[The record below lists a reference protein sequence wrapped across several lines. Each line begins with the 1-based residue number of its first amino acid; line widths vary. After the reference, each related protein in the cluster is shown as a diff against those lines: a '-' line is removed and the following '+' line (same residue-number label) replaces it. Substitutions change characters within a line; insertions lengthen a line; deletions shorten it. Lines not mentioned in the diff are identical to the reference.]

1 MDRIPLPEPV
11 GTVIFLK
18 ADVATTLR
26 HAFEVA
32 ILPLCAIV
40 GGCGFLQPVTE
51 TVATTAVM
59 QFPVSFEQL
68 AAREF
73 CREHARTMHG
83 QETESGRTAALN
95 REVDE
100 YRELIGASL
109 VYRAE
114 TTRLVDRLQ
123 ALLDADKPLPG
134 GDLVA
139 LNAGLAEHLQLRQRL
154 YAVAQSHE
162 CWLDPPGAVAQLT
175 PRQRLKGAMLSLS
188 AALVLYD
195 NYLFAI
201 ALYQE
206 EPRLRRLLNNK
217 DIGYD
222 IDYGELNRIT
232 LSFASEEKRN
242 RVRRAIAWYEA
253 RIAEHPGA
261 LGQDPYLAYL
271 ARTIDQSPSYS
282 MTKRFSPLAVV
293 GRKVEFYVP
302 FTVESLVRLKDE
314 SFNMLSMMFGNGIG
328 LVESRRGKLDGRRDV
343 QLELEGQLR
352 AGDILLER
360 TPFRLTDSFI
370 PGYWGHA
377 AIWVGSE
384 TELRALGIWDHPVVQ
399 PYQGDIRSGRRVAE
413 ALRSG
418 VALNSLA
425 HFLNIDDL
433 AVLRDQRP
441 ASLARAD
448 AVIQALR
455 EIGKRYDFTYD
466 LQTRDRLGC
475 AELVYHAYG
484 DIDWPSRRDFG
495 RVAIAPDHIAARAV
509 GDAPLDIVALYIG
522 GERVGEGWADVM
534 AELIR

>member
-1 MDRIPLPEPV
+1 L
-11 GTVIFLK
+11 FSK
-18 ADVATTLR
+18 ADMATALK
-26 HAFEVA
+26 HAFELA
-32 ILPLCAIV
+32 MLPLFAIV

-68 AAREF
+68 EARGH
-73 CREHARTMHG
+73 CREHTRQIHG
-83 QETESGRTAALN
+83 QETEAGRSAALD

-100 YRELIGASL
+100 YRELVGASL

-114 TTRLVDRLQ
+114 TAQLVDRLR
-123 ALLDADKPLPG
+123 ALLDAGKPLPG
-134 GDLVA
+134 SDLVV

-154 YAVAQSHE
+154 YAVTQAHE
-162 CWLDPPGAVAQLT
+162 CWLDPSGAVARLT

-195 NYLFAI
+195 NYLLAI

-222 IDYGELNRIT
+222 IDYGELNRLA

-253 RIAEHPGA
+253 EIAEYTEA
-261 LGQDPYLAYL
+261 IRQDPYLAYL
-271 ARTIDQSPSYS
+271 VRTIEQSPSYN
-282 MTKRFSPLAVV
+282 MTKSFSPLALV
-293 GRKVEFYVP
+293 GRKVEFYLP

-314 SFNMLSMMFGNGIG
+314 SVNMVSMIFGNGIG
-328 LVESRRGKLDGRRDV
+328 LVESRRGKLYGRRDV
-343 QLELEGQLR
+343 QLALEEQLR

-384 TELRALGIWDHPVVQ
+384 AELRVLGIWDHPVVR
-399 PYQGDIRSGRRVAE
+399 PYQDDIRSGRRVVE
-413 ALRSG
+413 ALRPG
-418 VALNSLA
+418 VALNSLE
-425 HFLNIDDL
+425 HFLNVDDL

-441 ASLARAD
+441 MSAPKAD
-448 AVIQALR
+448 AVVQALR
-455 EIGKRYDFTYD
+455 EVGKRYDFTYD

-484 DIDWPSRRDFG
+484 DVDWPSRRDFG
-495 RVAIAPDHIAARAV
+495 RLAIAPDHIAARAV
-509 GDAPLDIVALYIG
+509 GDAPLEIIALYVD
-522 GERVGEGWADVM
+522 GEQVSEGQAQVM
-534 AELIR
+534 AGLIR